1 VLDRA
6 SSLADSDIVKFLGT
20 RFIPVAIDQHV
31 HRQLKDAE
39 GELFAAVLKHAGR
52 GLDGMSQGNYLFTPK
67 GKLLAFAN
75 TADAAHVKRLIDT
88 ALKKF
93 DPAADVPEALPG
105 EKKTPPPF
113 EPPAGTT
120 IVDVTTKVLGGYEKA
135 TVKPTQAAQ
144 QALGRDHLW
153 LRKDEVADLAR
164 GKLPESVK
172 TRIVRYHLI
181 DNTRGEPPLWSP
193 DEVKRLEMTL
203 KDGRLTGSVELT
215 TKSGK
220 RGYRAKLF
228 GRVKVE
234 DGKLTRFDVVVKGD
248 FWGEGSFTRAAP
260 PGEFPLAIAFT
271 LATGTSAADR
281 ALPGGSRS
289 NLKGYL
295 R

>member
-6 SSLADSDIVKFLGT
+6 SSLADSEIVKLLST
-20 RFIPVAIDQHV
+20 RFVPLAIDQHV

-39 GELFAAVLKHAGR
+39 GEQFAAVLKQAGR
-52 GLDGMSQGNYLFTPK
+52 GLDGMSQGQYLFTPK
-67 GKLLAFAN
+67 GKLLSFSN
-75 TADAAHVKRLIDT
+75 TPDAAHVKRLIDT

-93 DPAADVPEALPG
+93 DLTADVPESSPG
-105 EKKTPPPF
+105 QKPAPPPF
-113 EPPAGTT
+113 EPPPGTT
-120 IVDVTTKVLGGYEKA
+120 VVDVTTKVLGGYEKA
-135 TVKPTQAAQ
+135 TIKPTQAAQ
-144 QALGRDHLW
+144 EALGRDHLW
-153 LRKDEVADLAR
+153 LRKDEVEALAR
-164 GKLPESVK
+164 GLLPESVK

-181 DNTRGEPPLWSP
+181 DNTRGEPPMWSP
-193 DEVKRLEMTL
+193 DDVKKLEMTL

-228 GRVKVE
+228 GNVKVE
-234 DGKLTRFDVVVKGD
+234 DGKLTRFDVVAKGE
-248 FWGEGSFTRAAP
+248 FWGEGTFTRSAP

-271 LATGTSAADR
+271 LTAGTSAADR
-281 ALPGGSRS
+281 ALPGGARA